1 MRRSI
6 LYNIVILAV
15 VILLGGCGGVKEQ
28 EVMSDVQRR
37 QRDMAEIDPM
47 RELLEDKYG
56 DCKETG
62 GEIAFVSDGSLSDE
76 DSSQALYEGIQIYA
90 LSAGVSFSHYTAQE
104 RDMQGRL
111 QVIGHAVRNQARI
124 VVCCG
129 YEFAQAVEKVWADY
143 PEVSFLLIDGE
154 QAEELGD
161 NVHQVLFREEEA
173 GYLAGYMTVLEGYR
187 RLGFIGG
194 REDTAAANY
203 ECGYLQGIEQ
213 AAAQLGLEEEAVE
226 VESWYAGAD
235 EPSPKV
241 YERASQWYAQGT
253 EVIFVCGGSLS
264 ASVLSAAEKEDGLL
278 IGADVDKSA
287 LSERFLTSAEKGIAQ
302 AVVISL
308 DEYYA
313 AGKKWPDE
321 MAGQSV
327 RYGVSQNC
335 GGIPVLD
342 TEWRFKNVTMENFYE
357 IYKKIRQG
365 EISVSHER

>member
-1 MRRSI
+1 M
-6 LYNIVILAV
+6 YNIVILSA
-15 VILLGGCGGVKEQ
+15 VILLAGCAGAGER

-104 RDMQGRL
+104 TDMQGHL
-111 QVIGHAVRNQARI
+111 QVIEHAVRNQARL

-129 YEFAQAVEKVWADY
+129 HEFAQAVGEIWEDY

-154 QAEELGD
+154 QEEELGD

-173 GYLAGYMTVLEGYR
+173 GYLAGYMVVLEGYR

-194 REDTAAANY
+194 REDTASSNY
-203 ECGYLQGIEQ
+203 ECGYLQGIEE
-213 AAAQLGLEEEAVE
+213 AAARLELEEGAVE
-226 VESWYAGAD
+226 VESWFAGAD

-241 YERASQWYAQGT
+241 YEKASEWYAQGM
-253 EVIFVCGGSLS
+253 EVIFACGGDLP
-264 ASVLSAAEKEDGLL
+264 ASVLSAAKKEDGLL

-287 LSERFLTSAEKGIAQ
+287 LSEQFLTSAEKGIAQ

-313 AGKKWPDE
+313 AGGKWPEE

-342 TEWRFKNVTMENFYE
+342 TEWRFKNVTMEKFYE

-365 EISVSHER
+365 EISVPHRR